1 MSRKHRP
8 QTRFPQAYRPGIR
21 RRLSVLA
28 AGMLLTGSVLG
39 QIAPLPIDI
48 AAQPLDKALGALA
61 RQTGAQIVFSTAVA
75 EGRTAPAVKGAL
87 TVREALARLLAGSG
101 LTLKAAD
108 ERTFT
113 VARPDPVSATENA
126 LPTVTELPVVRVT
139 SEYKGSFKANT
150 VQVGTF
156 RDAAP
161 LDVPQSSNVVTR
173 EVLDAQ
179 AATTLFG
186 ALRNTAGVT
195 RSQLNGSTYD
205 NIAIRGI
212 LVENRGNYRLNG
224 SLPIIN
230 LIDVPLENKERVEV
244 LKGASSLYYGAVPPS
259 GIVNLVSKR
268 AGKDPVSNLTLS
280 ANQYGGTNVH
290 ADVARRFG
298 SGRQFG
304 ARINLLDGRED
315 IGIDNYSGNRS
326 LAAAA
331 FDWHAGESLSF
342 RLDLEHY
349 RKNVSEQAAIKTPA
363 ASNGT
368 ITLPGTPDAR
378 RNLAGEWQKYDAT
391 ASNVLFRTDYAPS
404 EHWGLLFEAGHAKT
418 TRDRR
423 FSQFENYN
431 LATGAGTLKIFFNP
445 NQEFENDNYRTEI
458 FVRLPGRQ
466 FTQEV
471 SFGYTANQRNQNPR
485 SAGTVGMAQNLYN
498 PMAIPEQ
505 SAPSAPNHNPST
517 IKDRGWYLFDR
528 VSIGEEWQLM
538 LGARGAHYESTATGM
553 RYTADDINPAAA
565 LMYKPVAG
573 ISLYG
578 SYLEGIE
585 ESGQAP
591 ANRANAGELL
601 APALSKQ
608 KEIGI
613 KAEVAHGVLLQ
624 AAYFDIKRPSTTVDL
639 SNRFV
644 LNGLARYKGLE
655 LAASGEVTK
664 QLAIIA
670 SALFLDAKQ
679 LNAASAATFGKVPDN
694 TPERTASLFAEYR
707 LPSMPGLALGGGFF
721 YVGKRPVNNENQ
733 AFVHGYTTLSLAVR
747 HTTQLGGKRTT
758 FQATLDNATNRNYW
772 STAGNGLL
780 GVGTPRTLKV
790 AARVEF

>member
-1 MSRKHRP
+1 MKF
-8 QTRFPQAYRPGIR
+8 RF
-21 RRLSVLA
+21 S
-28 AGMLLTGSVLG
+28 
-39 QIAPLPIDI
+39 
-48 AAQPLDKALGALA
+48 ALA
-61 RQTGAQIVFSTAVA
+61 SAVSLAFSPPHASAQTLGEA
-75 EGRTAPAVKGAL
+75 E
-87 TVREALARLLAGSG
+87 
-101 LTLKAAD
+101 AAK
-108 ERTFT
+108 EL
-113 VARPDPVSATENA
+113 S
-126 LPTVTELPVVRVT
+126 TVTVT
-139 SEYKGSFKANT
+139 SEYKGSFKANS

-156 RDAAP
+156 RDATP
-161 LDVPQSSNVVTR
+161 LDVPQTSNVVTR

-179 AATTLFG
+179 AASSLFG

-244 LKGASSLYYGAVPPS
+244 LKGASSLYYGFVPPS
-259 GIVNLVSKR
+259 GIVNLVTKR
-268 AGKDPVSNLTLS
+268 AGRDPVSNLAVS
-280 ANQYGGTNVH
+280 ANQHGGANVH

-298 SGRQFG
+298 SQQQFG
-304 ARINLLDGRED
+304 ARVNLLDGRED
-315 IGIDNYSGNRS
+315 NGIDNYSGERS

-331 FDWHAGESLSF
+331 FDWRASDSLSF
-342 RLDLEHY
+342 KLDLEHY
-349 RKNVSEQAAIKTPA
+349 RKKVSEQAAIKAPA

-368 ITLPGTPDAR
+368 ITLPAVPDAR
-378 RNLAGEWQKYDAT
+378 RNLAGEWQKYDAEAT
-391 ASNVLFRTDYAPS
+391 NLLFRTDYALS
-404 EHWGLLFEAGHAKT
+404 DDWALLLEAGHAKT
-418 TRDRR
+418 TRDRL

-445 NQEFENDNYRTEI
+445 NQEFENENYRAEI
-458 FVRLPGRQ
+458 FGRLPGQ
-466 FTQEV
+466 WLTHEV
-471 SFGYTANQRNQNPR
+471 SFGYTANQRDQNAR
-485 SAGTVGMAQNLYN
+485 SAGTVSVAQNLYD
-498 PMAIPEQ
+498 PIAVAERT
-505 SAPSAPNHNPST
+505 APSAPNHNPST

-528 VSIGEEWQLM
+528 LSLGEKWQAM
-538 LGARGAHYESTATGM
+538 LGARGSRYESVTTSA
-553 RYTADDINPAAA
+553 RYAADDVNPAVS

-573 ISLYG
+573 VSLYA
-578 SYLEGIE
+578 SYLEGVE

-601 APALSKQ
+601 PPALSKQ
-608 KEIGI
+608 KEIGV
-613 KAEVAHGVLLQ
+613 KAEVAQGVLLQ
-624 AAYFDIKRPSTTVDL
+624 AACFDIKRPSTTVDS

-644 LNGLARYKGLE
+644 LNGLAQYKGME

-664 QLAIIA
+664 QLAVVA
-670 SALFLDAKQ
+670 SALILDAEQ

-707 LPSMPGLALGGGFF
+707 LQGVPGLGLSAGFY

-733 AFVHGYTTLSLAVR
+733 AFVDGYTTVSLGAR
-747 HTTQLGGKRTT
+747 HTMLFGGKRTT
-758 FQATLDNATNRNYW
+758 FQTVLDNATNKNYW

-790 AARVEF
+790 TAKVEF